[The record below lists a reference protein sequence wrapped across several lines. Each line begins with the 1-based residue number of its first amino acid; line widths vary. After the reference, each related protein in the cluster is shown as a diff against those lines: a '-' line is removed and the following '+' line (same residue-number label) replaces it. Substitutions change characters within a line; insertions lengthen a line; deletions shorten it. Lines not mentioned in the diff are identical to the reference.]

1 LAGLQAALRKAEMQ
15 TQSLEQT
22 VEQKVSQRLISII
35 SMAEAADVRLLRA
48 VVASDAHVLRQ
59 FFPPVAKR
67 TYNLRPRKHP
77 VLHPPKD
84 DHYFVSRI
92 LFK

>member
-1 LAGLQAALRKAEMQ
+1 MRENERERERWSVGSFE
-15 TQSLEQT
+15 
-22 VEQKVSQRLISII
+22 

-77 VLHPPKD
+77 FLLPPKD
-84 DHYFVSRI
+84 DRYFVSRI